1 MRRPFALLLVA
12 AAAGLVACGS
22 PEAGGGAADS
32 PDGTLFVLD
41 RREDRVLVVDAAGG
55 RIEVVRPRGL
65 AKCGARMHV
74 VGGQLVYVG
83 FTRRA
88 SYAYALDPARPG
100 APRRLGTAHEVIPS
114 RTPGRVWLAKIPR
127 CRNVWRLRNLHEI
140 TVGGTITR
148 RVRARVPGISLVA
161 ALDRGL
167 LLAARS
173 GGLVAW
179 SPESKRILWRERR
192 SFALAAGG
200 ELVAW
205 CRPHGCRAIR
215 ITDLKS
221 GRERLVS
228 PPPGWSFRQA
238 FTGALSPGGS
248 VLAVPATDRSEV
260 PRMALIDTRSGQ
272 VTPVK
277 GSRLDQTFA
286 APAWSPGGW
295 LYWGAGK
302 GRLMAHR
309 PGLDGAVAL
318 PLKLRHAVLGLAAGR

>member
-1 MRRPFALLLVA
+1 M
-12 AAAGLVACGS
+12 
-22 PEAGGGAADS
+22 ADS

-41 RREDRVLVVDAAGG
+41 RREDRVLVVDAASG

-65 AKCGARMHV
+65 AKCGPRMHV
-74 VGGQLVYVG
+74 VGGRLVYVG

-88 SYAYALDPARPG
+88 SYAYSLDPRRPR

-114 RTPGRVWLAKIPR
+114 RSPGRVWLAKIPR
-127 CRNVWRLRNLHEI
+127 CRNVWRLRHLHEM
-140 TVGGTITR
+140 TVGGTISR
-148 RVRARVPGISLVA
+148 RVSGQVPGISLIA

-192 SFALAAGG
+192 SFALAARG

-215 ITDLKS
+215 ISDLKS

-248 VLAVPATDRSEV
+248 ALAVPATDRSGV
-260 PRMALIDTRSGQ
+260 PRMTLIDTRSGR
-272 VTPVK
+272 VTPVN
-277 GSRLDQTFA
+277 GSRLDETFA

-302 GRLMAHR
+302 GRLMAYR
-309 PGLDGAVAL
+309 PGLDEAVAL
-318 PLKLRHAVLGLAAGR
+318 PLRLRHAVLGLTAGR